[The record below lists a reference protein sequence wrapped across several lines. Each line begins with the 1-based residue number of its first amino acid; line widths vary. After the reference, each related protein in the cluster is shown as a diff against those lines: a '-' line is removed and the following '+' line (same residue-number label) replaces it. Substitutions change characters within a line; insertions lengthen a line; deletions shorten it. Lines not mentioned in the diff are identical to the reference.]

1 MSKFIINPKTFNK
14 YNINSIDG
22 KKLISKYIK
31 QLGGYHELGDY
42 EYNYSRC
49 NRYHKMPEECM
60 SEGCIYENEICYN
73 NPEEIHE
80 YHKPNKHDY

>member
-42 EYNYSRC
+42 EYNYS
-49 NRYHKMPEECM
+49 
-60 SEGCIYENEICYN
+60 SYN